1 MTSSA
6 AHTPSRITIRQATAA
21 DYPEIG
27 RITVESYLSAGHFDD
42 PDHPYLQVVQQ
53 VAERHAAAEIL
64 VAERDGAVI
73 GAVTLVRA
81 GNPYADIAL
90 ENELEFRMLVV
101 DPAVQRSGAGRAMM
115 QEIIRR
121 GRGMDGVDAI
131 SLTTGSNWMAAQA
144 LYTHLGFHN
153 VPERDWLVPDTDI
166 LLKVYVLP
174 L

>member
-6 AHTPSRITIRQATAA
+6 PHPVPPITIRPATAA
-21 DYPEIG
+21 DYPEIA
-27 RITVESYLSAGHFDD
+27 RITVDSYLSAGHFED
-42 PDHPYLQVVQQ
+42 PEHPYLQVVQQ

-121 GRGMDGVDAI
+121 GRAMDGVNAI

-144 LYTHLGFHN
+144 LYTHLGFRN
-153 VPERDWLVPDTDI
+153 VPERDWFVPDTDI
-166 LLKVYVLP
+166 LLKVYILP

>member
-1 MTSSA
+1 MTSSPT
-6 AHTPSRITIRQATAA
+6 HPPSPITIRQATAA
-21 DYPEIG
+21 DYPEIA
-27 RITVESYLSAGHFDD
+27 RITVDSYLSAGHFDD

-115 QEIIRR
+115 TEIIRR
-121 GRGMDGVDAI
+121 GRDMDGVDTI

-153 VPERDWLVPDTDI
+153 VTERDWFVPDTDI

>member
-1 MTSSA
+1 MTSLPVHATS
-6 AHTPSRITIRQATAA
+6 PITIRQAAA
-21 DYPEIG
+21 PDYPEIA
-27 RITVESYLSAGHFDD
+27 RITVESYLTAGHFDD

-121 GRGMDGVDAI
+121 GREMDGVDTI
-131 SLTTGSNWMAAQA
+131 SLTTGATWLAAQA
-144 LYTHLGFHN
+144 LYTNLGFHN
-153 VPERDWLVPDTDI
+153 VVERNWFVPDTDI
-166 LLKVYVLP
+166 LLKVYALP

>member
-6 AHTPSRITIRQATAA
+6 AHPPSPITIRQAVAS
-21 DYPEIG
+21 DYPEIA
-27 RITVESYLSAGHFDD
+27 RITVDSYLSAGHFED

-121 GRGMDGVDAI
+121 GRDLEGVDTI

>member
-1 MTSSA
+1 MTHATQHPTS
-6 AHTPSRITIRQATAA
+6 PVTIREATEA
-21 DYPEIG
+21 DYADIG
-27 RITVESYLSAGHFDD
+27 RITVDSYLGAGHFDD
-42 PDHPYLQVVQQ
+42 PGHPYLKVVRQ

-101 DPAVQRSGAGRAMM
+101 DPTVQRSGAGRAMM

-121 GRGMDGVDAI
+121 GREAEGVDTI

-144 LYTHLGFHN
+144 LYTSLGFQH
-153 VPERDWLVPDTDI
+153 VPARDWYVPDTDI
-166 LLKVYVLP
+166 LLKVFVLP